1 MPSKKRLIAQ
11 INEQP
16 IPVEPGETV
25 LQAALRHGV
34 DFPSSCRVGGCGT
47 CKCRLTAGKVKEL
60 TETGYLLTADEIDQG
75 YILACQSV
83 PRSDIGIAVELS
95 ALASQRSASGRV
107 VAQRK
112 VTHDITSLSVQLD
125 APMPYRAGQF
135 ANVGIEGLQGVT
147 RSYSFATPARED
159 GHVAFLVR
167 K

>member
-60 TETGYLLTADEIDQG
+60 TETGYLLTNDEIDQG

-83 PRSDIGIAVELS
+83 PRSDIGVAVDLS
-95 ALASQRSASGRV
+95 ALASKRSVPGRV
-107 VAQRK
+107 VAQEK
-112 VTHDITSLSVQLD
+112 VPHDITSLRVELHE
-125 APMPYRAGQF
+125 PMPYKAGQF
-135 ANVGIEGLQGVT
+135 ASVGIEGMEGVV
-147 RSYSFATPARED
+147 RSY
-159 GHVAFLVR
+159 
-167 K
+167 